1 MPMAKSLQILPAT
14 VPVTALIA
22 VLTTVLASAAA
33 LPLLPSGAA
42 AEEIG
47 SVYTP
52 LKLEACKN
60 VTPPEAAD
68 YGGVFRCK
76 GYGGM
81 DVRVAEGDL
90 RMFVSYGPDA
100 DSQTA
105 ANQTLPAFNTTGE
118 TLEWRL
124 ADGVPF
130 ATILRFHWDS
140 DGAKGSTLVVTKLGD
155 GDACHVAHVMATGN
169 PNANVLAREIADG
182 QAHSFDCKRDRIRSY
197 GADGK
202 QID

>member
-1 MPMAKSLQILPAT
+1 MISARPWAFGL
-14 VPVTALIA
+14 AL
-22 VLTTVLASAAA
+22 VLVSSAAPA
-33 LPLLPSGAA
+33 KTTK
-42 AEEIG
+42 

-52 LKLEACKN
+52 LVLKACEN
-60 VTPPEAAD
+60 VTPPEAAE

-76 GYGGM
+76 GVGDL

-100 DSQTA
+100 AAQTA
-105 ANQTLPAFNTTGE
+105 AQQTVPAFNTTGE

-124 ADGVPF
+124 ADGEPF

-140 DGAKGSTLVVTKLGD
+140 DGAKGSTLVVTKLGETD
-155 GDACHVAHVMATGN
+155 SCHVAHIQAAGN
-169 PNANVLAREIADG
+169 PEANTLAREIADA
-182 QAHSFDCKRDRIRSY
+182 QAPGFNCQRDRLRTY
-197 GADGK
+197 GPDGK

>member
-1 MPMAKSLQILPAT
+1 MAKSSQLLLAT
-14 VPVTALIA
+14 FAVTAL
-22 VLTTVLASAAA
+22 VVS
-33 LPLLPSGAA
+33 LLPAGTA

-52 LKLEACKN
+52 LKLDDCKN
-60 VTPPEAAD
+60 VTPPEAAE

-90 RMFVSYGPDA
+90 RMFVSYGPEA
-100 DSQTA
+100 ENQTA
-105 ANQTLPAFNTTGE
+105 AQQALPAFNTTGE

-124 ADGVPF
+124 AAEGGRKTPF

-140 DGAKGSTLVVTKLGD
+140 NGAKGSTLVVTKLGQA
-155 GDACHVAHVMATGN
+155 DACHVAYVMATGN
-169 PNANVLAREIADG
+169 SNANVLAREIADR
-182 QAHSFDCKRDRIRSY
+182 QARGFDCKRDRVRHY
-197 GADGK
+197 GADGS
-202 QID
+202 QTD

>member
-1 MPMAKSLQILPAT
+1 VVHSLISRFSL
-14 VPVTALIA
+14 VVG
-22 VLTTVLASAAA
+22 AAA
-33 LPLLPSGAA
+33 LLLPLLSPGAV
-42 AEEIG
+42 AEEIS

-52 LKLEACKN
+52 LKLDACKN
-60 VTPPEAAD
+60 VTPPEAAE
-68 YGGVFRCK
+68 YGGVFRCN

-90 RMFVSYGPDA
+90 RMFVSYGPNA

-105 ANQTLPAFNTTGE
+105 RHQTLPAFNIIGE

-124 ADGVPF
+124 EGRAPF

-140 DGAKGSTLVVTKLGD
+140 DGAKGSTLVVTKLGKTD
-155 GDACHVAHVMATGN
+155 SCHVAHVMAANN

-182 QAHSFDCKRDRIRSY
+182 QARGFDCKHDRTRDY
-197 GADGK
+197 GADGQ

>member
-1 MPMAKSLQILPAT
+1 MAKKSHLLLAAGLAAS
-14 VPVTALIA
+14 PV
-22 VLTTVLASAAA
+22 
-33 LPLLPSGAA
+33 LPLLPVGAA
-42 AEEIG
+42 AEEIA

-52 LKLEACKN
+52 LKLDACKN
-60 VTPPEAAD
+60 VTPPGEEEV
-68 YGGVFRCK
+68 GGVFRCE
-76 GYGGM
+76 GYGGR

-100 DSQTA
+100 ERQTA
-105 ANQTLPAFNTTGE
+105 ATQTLPAFNSTGE

-140 DGAKGSTLVVTKLGD
+140 DGAKGSTLVVTKLGET
-155 GDACHVAHVMATGN
+155 DACHVAHVMATDN

-182 QAHSFDCKRDRIRSY
+182 QARGFNCQRDKIRDY
-197 GADGK
+197 GPDGA
-202 QID
+202 QVD